1 MDPLSLT
8 ASIISIVGI
17 GGQAAKAVRKIA
29 SLKGAPDI
37 VLSLNNEIADLHL
50 VVLAIQDVFQ
60 KQQTS
65 GKALPSHRQNEI
77 HINASIT
84 SSLNE
89 ANETAVQL
97 NTLYR
102 RLSTSAAG
110 SSSTTLN
117 KVAWLREQ
125 KRVRQVQE
133 DLRNVRLKLGAALG
147 ILNSAILLRLEPD
160 IQDISTKIRDLY
172 TMQSQ
177 IDTAQIQRSIRQ
189 EVAVQSLSDDIKD
202 LQACQQLI
210 EAQHQQR
217 STRYE
222 SMFREPLTQL
232 FMAQERLELK
242 LDVLE
247 ASYTIAKLS
256 RCPHHSLVGDAQLNV
271 SVSAIGGATRA
282 ARVFRIGF
290 WVLCLSDTL
299 VFRIYHYHAT
309 PRTVF
314 KGHIQHL

>member
-147 ILNSAILLRLEPD
+147 ILNS
-160 IQDISTKIRDLY
+160 Y
-172 TMQSQ
+172 
-177 IDTAQIQRSIRQ
+177 
-189 EVAVQSLSDDIKD
+189 V
-202 LQACQQLI
+202 
-210 EAQHQQR
+210 
-217 STRYE
+217 
-222 SMFREPLTQL
+222 
-232 FMAQERLELK
+232 
-242 LDVLE
+242 
-247 ASYTIAKLS
+247 
-256 RCPHHSLVGDAQLNV
+256 
-271 SVSAIGGATRA
+271 
-282 ARVFRIGF
+282 
-290 WVLCLSDTL
+290 
-299 VFRIYHYHAT
+299 
-309 PRTVF
+309 
-314 KGHIQHL
+314 